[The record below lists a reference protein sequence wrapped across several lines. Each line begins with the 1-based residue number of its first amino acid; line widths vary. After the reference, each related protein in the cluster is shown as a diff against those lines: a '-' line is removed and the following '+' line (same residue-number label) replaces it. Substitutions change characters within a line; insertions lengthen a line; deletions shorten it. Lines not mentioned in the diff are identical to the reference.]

1 MRRSLLAAAVLA
13 TGIVTAL
20 AAPAQAYSPLQNAQ
34 YYGAAQGYGGQG
46 YGGQG
51 YGGQGYG
58 GQGYGGQGDGQPEW
72 QHRREWRRER
82 DEARI
87 AEAARQ
93 EAFRIQQEREQRWA
107 WRRAHGGGYDGGY
120 NRGW

>member
-1 MRRSLLAAAVLA
+1 MRRSIIAAALLA
-13 TGIVTAL
+13 TGIVTTL
-20 AAPAQAYSPLQNAQ
+20 SAPAQAYSPFGQAQ
-34 YYGAAQGYGGQG
+34 YYGAGQG

-58 GQGYGGQGDGQPEW
+58 GQGYGQPDW
-72 QHRREWRRER
+72 QQRREWRQER

-93 EAFRIQQEREQRWA
+93 EAWRIQQERQQRRE
-107 WRRAHGGGYDGGY
+107 WRHAQREYFQGGYQ
-120 NRGW
+120 RGW

>member
-1 MRRSLLAAAVLA
+1 MRRSFIAAAVLA
-13 TGIVTAL
+13 TGIVTSL
-20 AAPAQAYSPLQNAQ
+20 AAPAQAYSPYAQAQ
-34 YYGAAQGYGGQG
+34 YYGAGQG

-58 GQGYGGQGDGQPEW
+58 GGYGGPDW
-72 QHRREWRRER
+72 QQRREWRRER

-107 WRRAHGGGYDGGY
+107 WHRAQREQFQGGYQ
-120 NRGW
+120 RGW